1 MVKSALE
8 VRYLDDV
15 STRALLSQSELV
27 FAVVGYGA
35 PRPEY
40 LPSACPFVAA
50 PLAPLTDRAMFEV
63 WTAQAP
69 AVPFQ
74 LGPVTGA
81 CADDLA
87 FGTITLEESA
97 DAPFEDTVE
106 AAYHRIF
113 DFLDQ
118 VGCDAPLRFW
128 NYLVSISG
136 VDRGL
141 ERYMRFNTGR
151 HRAFSARL
159 RQPVP
164 PAASGVGGHRGASVI
179 YFLAAREAAVPIEN
193 PRQVS
198 AFAYPAIY
206 GPTSPSFSRAS
217 IYSQGGAEVLFISGT
232 ASIVGHKTRHVGSL
246 AGQLSETID
255 NLKALIEVADRAA
268 PPVGKHPWALK
279 LYLRDAADHDAVDA
293 ATIAMFG
300 PDTQRLYLHGDICRP
315 GLLVEIEAFRSRAL

>member
-1 MVKSALE
+1 MAKPALE
-8 VRYLDDV
+8 IRYLDDV
-15 STRALLSQSELV
+15 SARALFSQSESVLG
-27 FAVVGYGA
+27 VVGYGA
-35 PRPEY
+35 ARPEY
-40 LPSACPFVAA
+40 LPSTCPFVAA
-50 PLAPLTDRAMFEV
+50 PLSPLIDRAMFEV
-63 WTAQAP
+63 WTTQAP

-87 FGTITLEESA
+87 FGTITFEESE
-97 DAPFEDTVE
+97 DVPFEDTVE

-113 DFLDQ
+113 DFMDK

-198 AFAYPAIY
+198 AYAYPAIY

-217 IYSQGGAEVLFISGT
+217 IYSQGRTEAMFISGT
-232 ASIVGHKTRHVGSL
+232 ASIVGHETRHVGSV
-246 AGQLSETID
+246 AGQLSETIE
-255 NLKALIEVADRAA
+255 NLKALIEVAERTA
-268 PPVGKHPWALK
+268 PPVGEDHWALK
-279 LYLRDAADHDAVDA
+279 LYLRDAADRDAVDA
-293 ATIAMFG
+293 ATITVFG
-300 PDTQRLYLHGDICRP
+300 ADSQRLYLHGDICRP
-315 GLLVEIEAFRSRAL
+315 GLLVEIEAFRTQAR